1 MGGAV
6 FEGMQIVKKLTTNG
20 RYNRAKYL
28 LSVMV
33 VSLVANVTAIVGSVA
48 GSLVNTREIP
58 ELFISLAS
66 HNGEIEMNNQI
77 MIRFACGLGGALVG
91 FGMSLVFV
99 PKCLSGKWIAITV
112 GLISII
118 FGVVGCFA
126 GSITKNKLKAI
137 WGWCEQWL
145 WWSD

>member
-6 FEGMQIVKKLTTNG
+6 FEGMQIVKKLTMNG

-58 ELFISLAS
+58 ELFISLALLL
-66 HNGEIEMNNQI
+66 
-77 MIRFACGLGGALVG
+77 F
-91 FGMSLVFV
+91 SLVVMSILIVKRLHDLNRSFAHFFR
-99 PKCLSGKWIAITV
+99 LAIPVYNVYLVFILFFRKGTD
-112 GLISII
+112 GGNRY
-118 FGVVGCFA
+118 GVDPLA
-126 GSITKNKLKAI
+126 R
-137 WGWCEQWL
+137 EQKKML
-145 WWSD
+145 ALF